1 MAVGSNL
8 AAVTSI
14 LDTASVSSKEFLG
27 IQAARECRFT
37 LKRVHD
43 MIRTCSRSKLGYVL
57 NIMENNAI
65 LFIVI

>member
-1 MAVGSNL
+1 MVVGSNL

-37 LKRVHD
+37 LKRVRD
-43 MIRTCSRSKLGYVL
+43 MIRTCSTSELGHVL
-57 NIMENNAI
+57 SIMENNAI
-65 LFIVI
+65 LFVVI